1 MSLKEERKPLILSE
15 SNRGTLSKAL
25 VAHVY
30 RRRWYVLAVFCY
42 SGIIQATIWNTWGP
56 IAEATNVVLDW
67 NGSNIALLTSLSTLS
82 NIITGLPVCMVM
94 DKKGLRFSLLTCS
107 VMFVLC
113 TGIRCLTL
121 ESTPLLW
128 LSYTSSFI
136 FGIASS
142 VPFSGPSLVSAVWF
156 PPHQRTTATALASTF
171 NYLGFALSFLFGP
184 LIVTDPH
191 YSIDTNDYNSNGTAV
206 NATDSLTRGNMNA
219 THSQS
224 GIVNNTTARNVN
236 NIDNLRTGIRALM
249 FTHLGLAVSLLILTL
264 IYFPARPP
272 TPPSYSASIDK
283 PNYRE
288 ATAAIMKNGKLWL
301 VAIAGGMPLGRFSSL
316 FYPLIVT

>member
-1 MSLKEERKPLILSE
+1 MSLKEERKTLILSE
-15 SNRGTLSKAL
+15 SNRVTRSKEL

-82 NIITGLPVCMVM
+82 NIITGLPVCMLM

-107 VMFVLC
+107 MMFVVC

-184 LIVTDPH
+184 LIVTDPQ

-206 NATDSLTRGNMNA
+206 NATDSLTKDNMNA
-219 THSQS
+219 DSQS
-224 GIVNNTTARNVN
+224 EIVNTTTVKIVN

-272 TPPSYSASIDK
+272 TSPSYTASIDK

-316 FYPLIVT
+316 FYP

>member
-1 MSLKEERKPLILSE
+1 MSLKEERETLIFSE
-15 SNRGTLSKAL
+15 SNRGTRSREL

-56 IAEATNVVLDW
+56 IAEATNVVLNW
-67 NGSNIALLTSLSTLS
+67 NHSNIALLTSLSTLS
-82 NIITGLPVCMVM
+82 NIITGLPVCMLM
-94 DKKGLRFSLLTCS
+94 DKKGLRFYLLTCS
-107 VMFVLC
+107 MMFVVC

-156 PPHQRTTATALASTF
+156 PPHQRTTATTLASTF

-184 LIVTDPH
+184 LIVTVPH

-224 GIVNNTTARNVN
+224 GIVINTTVRNVN

-272 TPPSYSASIDK
+272 TPPSYAASIDK

-288 ATAAIMKNGKLWL
+288 ATAAITKNGKL
-301 VAIAGGMPLGRFSSL
+301 
-316 FYPLIVT
+316 